1 MNKRQYIENIFSDGL
16 TDFMGDTAEEIRI
29 RINEPAMIIY
39 PEKEFISDIVYARPQ
54 IDAFM
59 DKITK
64 SSLYAFSDNIA
75 DGFITIAGG
84 HRVGICG
91 TAVYENGVLKA
102 VRDISYINIRIAKEL
117 KGVGEGLFAKISRG
131 GRIAS
136 VLFVSPPGGGK
147 TTLLRDTIRL
157 ISENMNGCRVSVVDE
172 RNELS
177 ATFMGEPQND
187 LGKRTD
193 ILCGYSKED
202 GIMRSLRSMSPDI
215 IALDEIG
222 GKNDE
227 KAIMRCKYSGVG
239 VIATMHGENI
249 SDVKKSVPELLENG
263 VFDYYAFIDK
273 KSRKCE
279 LLTAGELNA

>member
-29 RINEPAMIIY
+29 RINEPVMIIY
-39 PEKEFISDIVYARPQ
+39 PEKEFVSDIVYARPQ
-54 IDAFM
+54 IDTFM

-91 TAVYENGVLKA
+91 TAVYENGVLKT

-117 KGVGEGLFAKISRG
+117 KGVGEGLFAKISQNG
-131 GRIAS
+131 QIAS
-136 VLFVSPPGGGK
+136 LLIVSPPGGGK
-147 TTLLRDTIRL
+147 TTLLRDLIRL
-157 ISENMNGCRVSVVDE
+157 ISENMKGNRVSVVDE

-177 ATFMGEPQND
+177 ATFMGEPQNE

-202 GIMRSLRSMSPDI
+202 GIMRALRSMSPDI

-222 GKNDE
+222 GKSDE

-249 SDVKKSVPELLENG
+249 SDVKKSVPELLENS
-263 VFDYYAFIDK
+263 VFDYYAFINK

-279 LLTAGELNA
+279 LLSAGDLNA

>member
-91 TAVYENGVLKA
+91 TAVCENGVLKA

-147 TTLLRDTIRL
+147 TTLLRDIIRL
-157 ISENMNGCRVSVVDE
+157 ISENMKGCRVSVIDE

-202 GIMRSLRSMSPDI
+202 GIIRALRSMSPDI

-222 GKNDE
+222 GKSDE
-227 KAIMRCKYSGVG
+227 KAIMKCKYSGVD

-279 LLTAGELNA
+279 LLSAGELNA

>member
-39 PEKEFISDIVYARPQ
+39 PEKEFVSDIIYARPQ

-91 TAVYENGVLKA
+91 TAVCENGVLKA

-157 ISENMNGCRVSVVDE
+157 ISENMKGCRVSVIDE

-222 GKNDE
+222 GKSDE
-227 KAIMRCKYSGVG
+227 KAIMKCKYSGVG

-279 LLTAGELNA
+279 LLSAGELNA

>member
-249 SDVKKSVPELLENG
+249 SDVKKSVPELWENG

>member
-39 PEKEFISDIVYARPQ
+39 PEKEFVSDIVYARPQ
-54 IDAFM
+54 IDAFI

-117 KGVGEGLFAKISRG
+117 KGVGEGLFAKISQN

-136 VLFVSPPGGGK
+136 VLFISPPGGGK

-157 ISENMNGCRVSVVDE
+157 ISENMKGYRVSVVDE

-202 GIMRSLRSMSPDI
+202 GIMRSLRSMSPNI

-222 GKNDE
+222 GKSDE
-227 KAIMRCKYSGVG
+227 KAIMKCKYSGVS